1 MLPVRVMSK
10 FEIESDINIV
20 SSEVTFTTSYGG
32 EECEHEEIVGSIA
45 KRRLALEFILGD
57 ISSCIDYLSL
67 VKEYE
72 GLVISKPIYEA
83 FVIKYGKCFASGKER
98 GLSLKA
104 KSYFPHDSDSL
115 KIHSNIIKTRNK
127 YIAHSDSEIFE
138 QGRVLLAKSGNESEV
153 FTPVINY
160 SHPVEHSL
168 EKEIE
173 HCIYLRIKVAQEIG
187 ESEIR
192 IKA

>member
-1 MLPVRVMSK
+1 MNK
-10 FEIESDINIV
+10 FEIESDISLG
-20 SSEVTFTTSYGG
+20 SSEIEFSTSYGG
-32 EECEHEEIVGSIA
+32 EECEHEEISGSIA
-45 KRRLALEFILGD
+45 KRRLALEFILRD

-67 VKEYE
+67 VREYE
-72 GLVISKPIYEA
+72 GLGISKPIYEA

-104 KSYFPHDSDSL
+104 NEYFPRGSGSL
-115 KIHSNIIKTRNK
+115 KIHLAIIKARNK
-127 YIAHSDSEIFE
+127 YIAHSDSDIFE

-160 SHPVEHSL
+160 SHPVDRSL
-168 EKEIE
+168 AKEIE
-173 HCIYLRIKVAQEIG
+173 HCLELRSKVAQGIG
-187 ESEIR
+187 KNDIR